1 VDAALLSTATAGF
14 TQGSLY
20 SSLED
25 VLTEPELQKKEK
37 WPIRIATKHLVKP
50 GERVW
55 EVVRGN
61 CQFMPSSAAAPD
73 INMKVLSTAA
83 LQSFQ

>member
-1 VDAALLSTATAGF
+1 MECTGSSLKCVNLVLQSKLHAALLSTVTAGF
-14 TQGSLY
+14 SQGSLY

-50 GERVW
+50 GEGVGR
-55 EVVRGN
+55 
-61 CQFMPSSAAAPD
+61 
-73 INMKVLSTAA
+73 L
-83 LQSFQ
+83 

>member
-1 VDAALLSTATAGF
+1 MSTSSKLHAALLSTVTAGF
-14 TQGSLY
+14 SQGSLY

-50 GERVW
+50 GEGVGR
-55 EVVRGN
+55 
-61 CQFMPSSAAAPD
+61 
-73 INMKVLSTAA
+73 L
-83 LQSFQ
+83 